1 MLRFLSPD
9 GADDRAILPLAV
21 TMGDPAGIGGE
32 LLLALWARR
41 HIYPLPP
48 FFVIDDPERLA
59 ALAAH
64 LKIDVTL
71 SVIKPS
77 MLEELAMMPDDALAV
92 LRCDLQNPA
101 IPGKPD
107 PGNAPAVMNSIETAV
122 HLALSGLVS
131 GIVTN
136 PIAKSVL
143 YQAGFKYPGH
153 TEFLAWLCR
162 DAHDIVP
169 QPVMML
175 AAPMLRTVPVTVH
188 QSLASVS
195 ASLNQAKIVEI
206 GQIVDRALRKDFG
219 IALPRL
225 AIAGLNPHAGENG
238 AMGLEDMTIIAPAV
252 HELRQLGINA
262 TGPWAADT
270 LFHEARRKEYDVVLA
285 MYHDQALIP
294 VKTLAFDQAVNVTLG
309 LPILRTSPDH
319 GTAFDLSGSG
329 LGRPDS
335 LYAALIMAAEM
346 AHKALLVT
354 Q

>member
-1 MLRFLSPD
+1 MLRFLPPD

-71 SVIKPS
+71 SVIEPS
-77 MLEELAMMPDDALAV
+77 MLEELAMMPDDTLAV

-162 DAHDIVP
+162 DANDIVP

-175 AAPMLRTVPVTVH
+175 AALSAT
-188 QSLASVS
+188 SL
-195 ASLNQAKIVEI
+195 
-206 GQIVDRALRKDFG
+206 
-219 IALPRL
+219 
-225 AIAGLNPHAGENG
+225 
-238 AMGLEDMTIIAPAV
+238 
-252 HELRQLGINA
+252 
-262 TGPWAADT
+262 
-270 LFHEARRKEYDVVLA
+270 
-285 MYHDQALIP
+285 
-294 VKTLAFDQAVNVTLG
+294 
-309 LPILRTSPDH
+309 
-319 GTAFDLSGSG
+319 
-329 LGRPDS
+329 
-335 LYAALIMAAEM
+335 
-346 AHKALLVT
+346 
-354 Q
+354 